1 MVKLRLSLPV
11 CAYLAAVGAI
21 SAQSSYVFQL
31 PGNAVT
37 GQTPQIVAVGD
48 NDFSRII
55 GPASSTSYAGA
66 SKVIATP
73 DGNKFYFVTSGGMFT
88 AGKNTPK
95 TPTALSAISGPVS
108 DAQLSP
114 DGKYLLVV
122 TAHLYIVRVA
132 DDSVAALA
140 DTGVPPGASPV
151 AVAVSQDA
159 KTAWILTNQRGSV
172 LTSVD
177 LTQTPPVAT
186 SSRLNLLTQAT
197 SMVLSPRGLLYAT
210 AGSHLYE
217 IDPATFAATTLG
229 DMQISGQAG
238 PLQFTPD
245 GSTAYFVNQ
254 GLGGSPMFKL
264 TIQAHSISEVVPPSD
279 GSTPPRVD
287 QVLVAGN
294 NRVFA
299 FSSAT
304 HALYDVAPSPL
315 ALTPAVIGVLPTG
328 SVAAAAVSNESPSS
342 QYLYLLF
349 TTNDHAFDRIKL
361 ATNAVDQQSTLDPA
375 VGSILTFV
383 AVPVQSG
390 AATVSVINPSQTVTP
405 GAPVVLIG
413 QVLDSVGHPVMGANA
428 AFSGSGITI
437 SNPNVVTTAG
447 GWAQTTVTAP
457 IAAGIYS
464 VTLSSGGVTPG
475 TFTINVNAAG
485 SGGNSGGSGV
495 PTMSIYAGDG
505 ELLRQNQSTNSTD
518 THVPLTVKVVDEN
531 GNPLPNV
538 SVTFALETGG
548 IGFLIPLNQGL
559 TDQDGLARADYIAG
573 SLPGN
578 TTIMSSKILASSS
591 YGSVEFNEVTHN
603 ALLTDLQQP
612 NSLIVTP
619 ATTRTITVQQGVIA
633 AGAIAVQ
640 TIAEKNPGPIPGVGL
655 RLADPNAPA
664 NPSPVASCQGLSRGD
679 NNGISRCDVLAVCQP
694 SVALPHDY
702 GVFVYAGEHQ
712 GFSLTI
718 TVTKGSASVL
728 NPVTPLNQTGTPGSK
743 FTLVAN
749 VSDGCGQPVSAT
761 GLTWEILQGSASG
774 AILSGQQTASDTSGN
789 VSAQLTLGQLAGVV
803 QVRVSG
809 AGLTNTVFNI
819 TNQVVLSGI
828 SLVSGSGQSITVGQ
842 TFPLPVVVLVHDAQN
857 HPVQGALVT
866 FSATGGSVSPGSA
879 TTDAQG
885 HAQTSVTAGSTA
897 GNIVV
902 TATASSFSVTATLLS
917 HAVGPTLTAASFT
930 NAASGAAGLTP
941 CGFVTVTGTGVAPG
955 VQGVVAADSF
965 FGAYPHSLAGLSI
978 TVNNFPAPIQAVAND
993 QFGQRANFQA
1003 PCEITGDTA
1012 TVVVTVNG
1020 ATSTITGVK
1029 LFSAQPGIFTYTGSN
1044 NKVYGGV
1051 IREADGT
1058 YVTAANPARQGEKL
1072 YVVVTGL
1079 GQTTPTLVTNSVGT
1093 GTQNVSLPTLV
1104 FLGDRAIPGLS
1115 ARYLFGWVGAYLV
1128 EFQLPKDAPTG
1139 PDQQLLVVETSV
1151 DGNDFLGVSNTVLL
1165 PAVSAP

>member
-11 CAYLAAVGAI
+11 CAYLAAAGAAF
-21 SAQSSYVFQL
+21 AQTSYVFQL
-31 PGNAVT
+31 PGSTVT
-37 GQTPQIVAVGD
+37 GQAPQIAGVGD
-48 NDFSRII
+48 NDFSRLI
-55 GPASSTSYAGA
+55 GPASSSSYAGTT
-66 SKVIATP
+66 KVIATP

-95 TPTALSAISGPVS
+95 APTALSAISGPVS

-114 DGKYLLVV
+114 DGRYLLVV

-159 KTAWILTNQRGSV
+159 KTAWILSNQSGSV

-186 SSRLNLLTQAT
+186 SNRLNLLTQAT

-217 IDPATFAATTLG
+217 IDPATFAITALG

-254 GLGGSPMFKL
+254 GAGGSPMFKL
-264 TIQAHSISEVVPPSD
+264 TVQAHSISEIVPPSD
-279 GSTPPRVD
+279 GSTPPRVS

-299 FSSAT
+299 LNSAT
-304 HALYDVAPSPL
+304 HGLYDVAPSPF
-315 ALTPAVIGVLPTG
+315 ALTPAVLGVLPTG

-361 ATNAVDQQSTLDPA
+361 ATNSVDQQSTLDPA
-375 VGSILTFV
+375 VGSILSFV

-390 AATVSVINPSQTVTP
+390 AATVSVINPSQTVAP

-464 VTLSSGGVTPG
+464 VTLSSSGVTPG

-518 THVPLTVKVVDEN
+518 THVPLTVKIVDEN

-538 SVTFALETGG
+538 PVTFAVESGG
-548 IGFLIPLNQGL
+548 IGFLIPLNQGQ
-559 TDQDGLARADYIAG
+559 TNQDGLARADYIAG

-655 RLADPNAPA
+655 RLADPNAPSSR
-664 NPSPVASCQGLSRGD
+664 SPVASCQGLSRGD

-694 SVALPHDY
+694 SIALPHDY
-702 GVFVYAGEHQ
+702 GVFLYAGEHQ

-728 NPVTPLNQTGTPGSK
+728 TPVTPLNQTGNPGSK

-749 VSDGCGQPVSAT
+749 VSDGCGQPVPTS

-809 AGLTNTVFNI
+809 AGLTPTVFNI

-828 SLVSGSGQSITVGQ
+828 SLVSGGGQSITVGQ

-902 TATASSFSVTATLLS
+902 TATAGSFSATATLSS

-930 NAASGAAGLTP
+930 NAASGVAGLTP
-941 CGFVTVTGTGVAPG
+941 CGFVTVTGAGVASG
-955 VQGVVAADSF
+955 VQGVVAADTF
-965 FGAYPHSLAGLSI
+965 FGAYPYSLAGLSI

-1029 LFSAQPGIFTYTGSN
+1029 LFSVQPGIFTYTGSN

-1093 GTQNVSLPTLV
+1093 GTQNVALPTLV

-1139 PDQQLLVVETSV
+1139 PDQPLLVVETSL

>member
-11 CAYLAAVGAI
+11 CAYLAAAGAI
-21 SAQSSYVFQL
+21 FAQNSYVFQL

-37 GQTPQIVAVGD
+37 GQTPQITAVGD

-95 TPTALSAISGPVS
+95 APTALSAISGPVS

-151 AVAVSQDA
+151 AVAVSHDA
-159 KTAWILTNQRGSV
+159 KTAWILSNQSGSV

-186 SSRLNLLTQAT
+186 SSHLNLQSQAT
-197 SMVLSPRGLLYAT
+197 SMVLSPSGLLYAT
-210 AGSHLYE
+210 AASHLYE
-217 IDPATFAATTLG
+217 IDPATFAITTLG
-229 DMQISGQAG
+229 DMQLSGQAG

-254 GLGGSPMFKL
+254 GIGGSPMFKL
-264 TIQAHSISEVVPPSD
+264 TVQAHSISEVVPPSD

-299 FSSAT
+299 LNSGT
-304 HALYDVAPSPL
+304 HALYDVAPSPF
-315 ALTPAVIGVLPTG
+315 ALTPSIIGVLPTG

-349 TTNDHAFDRIKL
+349 ASDHALDRIKL
-361 ATNAVDQQSTLDPA
+361 ATNGVEQQSTLDPA
-375 VGSILTFV
+375 LGSILTFV
-383 AVPVQSG
+383 PVPVQSG

-413 QVLDSVGHPVMGANA
+413 QVLDSVGHPVMNANA
-428 AFSGSGITI
+428 SFSGSGITI
-437 SNPNVVTTAG
+437 ATPNVVTTSG

-457 IAAGIYS
+457 ATAGIYS
-464 VTLSSGGVTPG
+464 VTLSSAGVTPG

-485 SGGNSGGSGV
+485 SGGSSGGSGV

-518 THVPLTVKVVDEN
+518 THVPLTVKVVDAN

-538 SVTFALETGG
+538 SVTFTIETGG

-559 TDQDGLARADYIAG
+559 TDQDGLARSDYIAG
-573 SLPGN
+573 TLPN
-578 TTIMSSKILASSS
+578 NATNMASKILASSV
-591 YGSVEFNEVTHN
+591 YGSVEFYEVTHN

-633 AGAIAVQ
+633 AGAIAIQ
-640 TIAEKNPGPIPGVGL
+640 TIAEKNPGPIPNVGL
-655 RLADPNAPA
+655 RLADPNAPS

-679 NNGISRCDVLAVCQP
+679 NNGVSRCDVLAVCQP

-728 NPVTPLNQTGTPGSK
+728 SPVTPLNQTGTPGSK

-749 VSDGCGQPVSAT
+749 VSDGCGQPVAVT
-761 GLTWEILQGSASG
+761 GLSWDIIQGSGAS
-774 AILSGQQTASDTSGN
+774 LSGQQTASDTSGN

-809 AGLTNTVFNI
+809 PGLTPTVFNI

-828 SLVSGSGQSITVGQ
+828 SLVSGGGQSITVGQ

-885 HAQTSVTAGSTA
+885 HTQTSVTAGSTA

-902 TATASSFSVTATLLS
+902 TATAGSFSVTATLSS

-941 CGFVTVTGTGVAPG
+941 CGFVTVTGAGVAPG

-965 FGAYPHSLAGLSI
+965 FGAYPYSLAGLSI

-1029 LFSAQPGIFTYTGSN
+1029 LFSVQPGIFTYTGSN

-1093 GTQNVSLPTLV
+1093 GTQNVNLPTLV
-1104 FLGDRAIPGLS
+1104 FMGDRVMPGLS

-1139 PDQQLLVVETSV
+1139 PDQQLLVVETSP